1 MAWDSTTNTLTKGF
15 TKIAK
20 DGKGDLQTALQRYW
34 EKSHLRLVCDI
45 TRSGLR
51 ANKTNAAAR
60 YKPFCYDRRCFA
72 SEADKNA
79 ARVARNCGLT
89 MERFSSLASM
99 WSAALALSP
108 DEFCWSYEPPRVGVA
123 TEPKRA
129 NDFVNLESTARG
141 YCSTA
146 KFQFGYR
153 LVPNPMTR
161 WTVPP
166 RVQLPND
173 VMLSQDAID
182 LSDLQGDGASGYTS
196 VNHAYYKLA
205 DFYFAIAIAE
215 RGASGPQWIMCFE
228 SADLPL
234 TVDYFNSVTTTKDY
248 DVVFFFFKPEDG
260 GAIYNGGSA
269 PLAGTHVLA
278 PQPYVQFHYDYSLG
292 IDTTAIMNAAR
303 DTIDLTI
310 SATATDISYHHISL
324 IWQDGQTTRSAS
336 FTNTAGTLTQTPASF
351 SATYAS
357 GWAAGTTFLIRIY
370 TSSSAYKEQALPV
383 MEQS

>member
-1 MAWDSTTNTLTKGF
+1 MAWDPTTNTLTKGF
-15 TKIAK
+15 TKIGAN
-20 DGKGDLQTALQRYW
+20 GNGDLQAALGRSGNN
-34 EKSHLRLVCDI
+34 SHLQLICDI
-45 TRSGLR
+45 DGNGNRV
-51 ANKTNAAAR
+51 NKINAASR
-60 YKPFCYDRRCFA
+60 YKPFCYNTVPFA
-72 SEADKNA
+72 SEA

-89 MERFSSLASM
+89 MRGYSALSTM
-99 WSAALALSP
+99 WSAALALAP
-108 DEFCWSYEPPRVGVA
+108 DEFCWAYEPPRA
-123 TEPKRA
+123 SQTSEPKRA
-129 NDFVNLESTARG
+129 NDFINEDSTTRG
-141 YCSTA
+141 YCSTS

-153 LVPNPMTR
+153 LLPNPMTR
-161 WTVPP
+161 WNVPP
-166 RVQLPND
+166 KVQLPSD
-173 VMLSQDAID
+173 VMLSADAID
-182 LSDLQGDGASGYTS
+182 LSDLQGDGTSGYTS
-196 VNHAYYKLA
+196 ANHAYYKLS

-248 DVVFFFFKPEDG
+248 DVVFFFFKPQTAG
-260 GAIYNGGSA
+260 GAIYNGGSS
-269 PLAGTHVLA
+269 PLPGTHILA

-303 DTIDLTI
+303 DTISLTI
-310 SATATDISYHHISL
+310 SATSSDIPYHHISL

-357 GWAAGTTFLIRIY
+357 GWATGTTFLIRIY
-370 TSSSAYKEQALPV
+370 TSASAYKEQTLPV